1 MRGISGRR
9 GLDEFKSWQRNTRI
23 AEYHRALSIPW
34 PRCKA
39 PPADTPKSMR
49 NAISDAIGKLTCEDA
64 KGDLARW
71 QNAQQ
76 QALAVYQQIAD
87 DQLVSETDRQEARR
101 NVAALSGDQS
111 R

>member
-1 MRGISGRR
+1 MQSAT
-9 GLDEFKSWQRNTRI
+9 L
-23 AEYHRALSIPW
+23 
-34 PRCKA
+34 
-39 PPADTPKSMR
+39 
-49 NAISDAIGKLTCEDA
+49 IGKLNCEDA